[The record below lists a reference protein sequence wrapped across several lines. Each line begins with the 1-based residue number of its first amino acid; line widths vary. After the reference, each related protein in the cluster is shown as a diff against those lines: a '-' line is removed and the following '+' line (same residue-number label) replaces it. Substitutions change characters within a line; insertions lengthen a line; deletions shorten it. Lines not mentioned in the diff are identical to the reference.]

1 MSSKPKHMPIDK
13 ENRQQFLDP
22 KLHTQLVRTNPIT
35 LKKEVIDLVDS
46 QQFHRAINP
55 GRIRAEWNTWLCK
68 WLRDYEYFLT
78 IPEGERE
85 SFYTNFLAL
94 SETMIYNYRN
104 WVFMGVNVHFEELA
118 HHHKYMPIMTEK
130 WYNRW
135 NKLDPNSS
143 TILKESGDICKL
155 AYRDKMRALE
165 VKGEELP
172 TLEENNYEPSKEEC
186 YTLLDKC
193 LNGDTEIENKIINE
207 ELVRAERVKVYF
219 LTGQDQLNMVS
230 KSMRKWKS
238 NWLKEFFDKRKIDRE
253 DHYKGFAKI
262 LLKRKIVP
270 QIDLI
275 APLLSDENK
284 PNDELIQIFAN
295 SFIAFWGKGM
305 SEYQL
310 RETQLGNR
318 GAKELAFMI
327 IPKEYSS
334 SQPYIY
340 QIHQEK
346 I

>member
-1 MSSKPKHMPIDK
+1 MSSKPKKPI
-13 ENRQQFLDP
+13 QFLDP

-35 LKKEVIDLVDS
+35 LKKETIDLITDKEQWDRVVN
-46 QQFHRAINP
+46 A
-55 GRIRAEWNTWLCK
+55 GRIRAEWNTWLNK

-78 IPEGERE
+78 LHEGERE
-85 SFYTNFLAL
+85 SFYSNFLAL

-104 WVFMGVNVHFEELA
+104 WVHIGVNVHFKELA
-118 HHHKYMPIMTEK
+118 HHHKYMPIMTEH

-135 NKLDPNSS
+135 NKLNPNSS

-155 AYRDKMRALE
+155 AYRDKMNALK

-238 NWLKEFFDKRKIDRE
+238 LWLKELFDKRNTDRE
-253 DHYKGFAKI
+253 EHYKRFAKI
-262 LLKRKIVP
+262 LVKRKIVP

-275 APLLSDENK
+275 APLLSKVNK
-284 PNDELIQIFAN
+284 PNEELVQIFAN

-305 SEYQL
+305 PNYQL
-310 RETQLGNR
+310 TETSLGNR
-318 GAKELAFMI
+318 GARQLAFMVV
-327 IPKEYSS
+327 PKEYSS
-334 SQPYIY
+334 SQTYIY
-340 QIHQEK
+340 QMRTEK